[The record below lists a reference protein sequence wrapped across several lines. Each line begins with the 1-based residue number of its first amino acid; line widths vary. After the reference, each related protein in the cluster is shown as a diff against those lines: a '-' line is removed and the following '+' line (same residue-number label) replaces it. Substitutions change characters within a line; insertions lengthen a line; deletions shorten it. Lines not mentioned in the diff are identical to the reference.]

1 MTIKKIDALTYE
13 ETTTSVRRGTLRDL
27 LDELRTLTNMEEQVN
42 SELLRVQAQIKTL
55 QAKIKE
61 IESLGIS
68 TPKEGLS

>member
-27 LDELRTLTNMEEQVN
+27 FDELRMLTNMEEHVN

-55 QAKIKE
+55 QAKIKA

>member
-55 QAKIKE
+55 QAKIKA